1 MNKKILSIIAAA
13 LLVFSFTVSCKK
25 QPAAETAAKAEGAN
39 AEETKAEEE
48 KEYTFN
54 VAGQVNIDG
63 KWVLKRE
70 RITVTAKSQIS
81 AENKARDEFS
91 RMYTGYGLG
100 TAVNKDL
107 LKRPSVSLVSTC
119 DNYNYNF

>member
-1 MNKKILSIIAAA
+1 MKKKLVLMAM
-13 LLVFSFTVSCKK
+13 LLFAICFAGFAQEAFS
-25 QPAAETAAKAEGAN
+25 AEPSQYVA
-39 AEETKAEEE
+39 KAEEE

-54 VAGQVNIDG
+54 VAGQVKIDG